1 MERYAIHY
9 IMLIPSI
16 CIIVFLSFLE
26 KRKYRPNKCGG
37 RPALIIPFPSLDSF
51 ENRLA
56 YAVAFGT
63 TLNTTVLTVISPY
76 TLGFEM
82 PRYLKALEVLLRA
95 MISSLLFFPYFACI
109 STRYRAVGAV
119 INICYCLIWFGI
131 DVADCHSSFVSY
143 DNLMESYKVMLVLQY
158 LPNFVCQLTLIVF
171 CFYVLYRCYRMRS
184 FINQHIPGA
193 VKPHQVDHVRWVFRK
208 SKDKLYQALLTESQT
223 SFVDRMNKSRR
234 LKLFTDF
241 TFFKYPTK
249 IVSLVFF
256 QLNVIYLLVLAVI
269 KLLISITSNI
279 DFFIDFVYQLFGTKF
294 VVLTDIAGILKAG
307 LSISLA
313 LTVFQTLYNIF
324 MFTRNYRYHM
334 LKLFQGDT
342 KFLADWKSSA
352 NSKLISSFNC
362 VGYVIVFSVSNFS
375 VSFMVASFILILVF
389 GKLYYDIKTTQIGE
403 FFKNV
408 FIAISFPLLGQI
420 FTMMLSLLS
429 RRYLLQRK
437 VKVTDKELPLNVDN
451 RKLYEVLSYFYLYLS
466 MTIGILSCLSRFIL
480 SAAFGFFS
488 LGRLDKSIYSRDL
501 QKFDGA
507 YGTYLAMLQ
516 VDNAHNNPSVRLFT
530 HLLWS
535 GVLVT
540 RLRNSGG
547 NDVEIA
553 NLIPTLNH
561 RSTPSYSVRRNAS
574 GSDFFMFSDRVN
586 CKSKQA
592 RTRWFLAQTLIN
604 NPKLRR
610 ERRKGDHLS
619 HANFEEIQL
628 HIIDPN
634 HQFDYNTLA

>member
-63 TLNTTVLTVISPY
+63 TLNTTVTTVISQY
-76 TLGFEM
+76 TLGFEI

-131 DVADCHSSFVSY
+131 DVAECHSNFVSS
-143 DNLMESYKVMLVLQY
+143 DN
-158 LPNFVCQLTLIVF
+158 
-171 CFYVLYRCYRMRS
+171 
-184 FINQHIPGA
+184 HIPGA

-269 KLLISITSNI
+269 VLLIYITSKI
-279 DFFIDFVYQLFGTKF
+279 DFSIDLVYQLFGQKN

-342 KFLADWKSSA
+342 KFLADWESSA
-352 NSKLISSFNC
+352 NSKLMSSFNC
-362 VGYVIVFSVSNFS
+362 VGYVIVFSVSNFFL
-375 VSFMVASFILILVF
+375 SFMVASFILILVF
-389 GKLYYDIKTTQIGE
+389 GYLYYDIKTTQIGE

-437 VKVTDKELPLNVDN
+437 VKETDKELPLNVDN

-466 MTIGILSCLSRFIL
+466 MTRGIFSCLGRFIL

-530 HLLWS
+530 HLLWI

-553 NLIPTLNH
+553 NLIATLNH
-561 RSTPSYSVRRNAS
+561 RSTASYSVRRNAS
-574 GSDFFMFSDRVN
+574 GSDIFMVSDRID

-610 ERRKGDHLS
+610 ERRKGDYLS
-619 HANFEEIQL
+619 HANFDEIQL
-628 HIIDPN
+628 HIMDAN
-634 HQFDYNTLA
+634 HHFDYNTLA